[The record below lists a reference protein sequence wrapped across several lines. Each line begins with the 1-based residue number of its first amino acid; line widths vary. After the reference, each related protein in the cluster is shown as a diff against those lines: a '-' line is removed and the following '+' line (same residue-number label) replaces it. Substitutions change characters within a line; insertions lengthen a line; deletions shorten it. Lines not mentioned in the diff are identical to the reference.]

1 MSRHLSQALRNE
13 EKGGTT
19 FETNGHLD
27 MGMVRVLEVGEG
39 NSCPGLDTSSVL

>member
-1 MSRHLSQALRNE
+1 MRK
-13 EKGGTT
+13 KGGTI

-27 MGMVRVLEVGEG
+27 MGMVRVLEEGEG